1 VKKQMKCGLVF
12 GAAVLFGLTAAL
24 SQAEARRGGG
34 HVSRGHVSSVHRN
47 VGSVHR
53 NVNVHHR
60 NVNVNRHVRRAVVGG
75 AVVGHRYHGGVYYGH
90 VRRYW
95 HGQWWAYGVGSC
107 WRLTPDGY
115 YVWVCF

>member
-1 VKKQMKCGLVF
+1 MLRDASPLDLDGPHHLTKTLELPNRRYF
-12 GAAVLFGLTAAL
+12 GD
-24 SQAEARRGGG
+24 RRRG

-47 VGSVHR
+47 VNVHVHR
-53 NVNVHHR
+53 NVNF
-60 NVNVNRHVRRAVVGG
+60 NRHVRRAVVGG
-75 AVVGHRYHGGVYYGH
+75 AVVGHRYHGGIHYGH

-107 WRLTPDGY
+107 WRWTPDGY